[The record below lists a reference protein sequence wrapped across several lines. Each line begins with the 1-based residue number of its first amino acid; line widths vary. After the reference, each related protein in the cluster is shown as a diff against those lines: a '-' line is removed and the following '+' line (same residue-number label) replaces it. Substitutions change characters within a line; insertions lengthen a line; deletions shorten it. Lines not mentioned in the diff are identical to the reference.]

1 MIMSIM
7 HIMYTIVHVV
17 DIYIYISSDDKWM
30 MHAASGMVLN
40 LKILKVKLRSY
51 LSFRLLTL
59 STIYTHVNNIVIK
72 RTL

>member
-1 MIMSIM
+1 
-7 HIMYTIVHVV
+7 MYTIVHVV
-17 DIYIYISSDDKWM
+17 DIYIYIYISSDDKWM